1 MFACRDQLRQE
12 PSESLN
18 DNMSNFKTKL
28 KLKII
33 MKEKIYRIQQ
43 NVDVIN
49 FAFIKIILNKFPGN
63 PSKRKKFQ
71 EM

>member
-1 MFACRDQLRQE
+1 MR
-12 PSESLN
+12 
-18 DNMSNFKTKL
+18 NFKTKL